1 MKRLGTLNEQGQ
13 TQVKFGYL
21 FDETANTFEALSG
34 TLTTAR
40 KLKVQHYIIIYMLFY
55 SSQLF
60 KEL

>member
-13 TQVKFGYL
+13 PKVKFGYL

-40 KLKVQHYIIIYMLFY
+40 KLKVPHYIMIYVY
-55 SSQLF
+55 
-60 KEL
+60 

>member
-13 TQVKFGYL
+13 PQVKFGYL

-40 KLKVQHYIIIYMLFY
+40 KLKVQHYIMV
-55 SSQLF
+55 
-60 KEL
+60 